1 MRTKATFNRK
11 EMPMTRKW
19 IIGILV
25 GVAVAALVS
34 VPAMSQMTAGQ
45 RQLMAKRAAQADAY
59 RQLGEEIKGIKI
71 SSDTYVRDYV
81 AESDQIST
89 ELDAFIK
96 GLKMTGRPRY
106 LDDGSCEVDVQV
118 TLKQLI
124 QALKTI
130 QHKYPSGKV
139 IEFDQMIKF
148 NKKSV
153 IKATGIGVAPGE
165 ETASDKETSATSGR
179 YKPWAG
185 VKGWE
190 DVTTQGRLLAQRA
203 ALSDGRRNL
212 AETVKGLR
220 ITSNTYVRDFV
231 VESDVIQTDL
241 DAFIKGIKQVGGY
254 RYEPNAIVECDVE
267 VAIQKVIKELTKI
280 RQQLITQGHNWH
292 RVEFRDVDF
301 EKIVGWG
308 PKKMIKATGT
318 GTVPPRGFKKGAAS
332 EGAAPSAPSSGPP
345 AWASKVVTATGTGV
359 VKEGE
364 PPTLARLNAERAAEL
379 DTERNPTEKVY
390 GVHITATT
398 TVRDYVTE
406 HDEVS
411 TDVKQFLA
419 GASRVG
425 EPKYGDDG
433 SVEVTMQLPLESLA
447 KIVR

>member
-1 MRTKATFNRK
+1 MIG
-11 EMPMTRKW
+11 KW
-19 IIGILV
+19 IVALLV
-25 GVAVAALVS
+25 GVVAAALVS

-59 RQLGEEIKGIKI
+59 RQLGEEIKGLKI
-71 SSDTYVRDYV
+71 SSNTYVRDYV

-96 GLKMTGRPRY
+96 GLKMKGRPRY
-106 LDDGSCEVDVQV
+106 LDDGSCEVVVEV
-118 TLKQLI
+118 TLSQLI

-139 IEFDQMIKF
+139 IEFDQMVKF
-148 NKKSV
+148 TKKSV

-165 ETASDKETSATSGR
+165 EPAAAKETGATSGR

-185 VKGWE
+185 VPGWE
-190 DVTTQGRLLAQRA
+190 NVTTQGRLLAQRA
-203 ALSDGRRNL
+203 ALTDARRNL

-241 DAFIKGIKQVGGY
+241 NAFIKGIKQFGGY
-254 RYEPNAIVECDVE
+254 RYEPNLIVECDVE
-267 VAIQKVIKELTKI
+267 VTIQKVIKELTKI
-280 RQQLITQGHNWH
+280 RQQMITRGHNWH
-292 RVEFRDVDF
+292 RVEFQDVNF

-308 PKKMIKATGT
+308 PKKVIKANGT
-318 GTVPPRGFKKGAAS
+318 GTVRPDGIKKGAAS
-332 EGAAPSAPSSGPP
+332 TGAASSAPSAP
-345 AWASKVVTATGTGV
+345 AWAADVVTATGTGI

-364 PPTLARLNAERAAEL
+364 PPTLGRLNAERAAEL
-379 DTERNPTEKVY
+379 DAKRNLTEKIY

-398 TVRDYVTE
+398 TVKDYVTE

-425 EPKYGDDG
+425 EPKYNDDG
-433 SVEVTMQLPLESLA
+433 SVEVTMQLPLEGLA
-447 KIVR
+447 KLVK